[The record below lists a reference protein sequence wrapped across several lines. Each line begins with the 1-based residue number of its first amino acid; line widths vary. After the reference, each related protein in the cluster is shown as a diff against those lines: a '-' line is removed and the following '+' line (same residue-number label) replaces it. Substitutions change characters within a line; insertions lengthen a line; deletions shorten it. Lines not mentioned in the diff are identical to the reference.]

1 MVKIIPIVSNG
12 FTKIVTIEIDASVM
26 TASKRFER
34 IKNQTCKVRVLA
46 NAVRLH
52 AMIGAL

>member
-1 MVKIIPIVSNG
+1 MKTIPIASNG
-12 FTKIVTIEIDASVM
+12 FTKIVTVEIDASVM
-26 TASKRFER
+26 TASKRFKR